1 MYVFLFATDC
11 PSFKVA
17 NLEITDRIPQAWW
30 RGGGQ
35 NMFIHEYVEHRYSIH
50 IYSLIKAFS
59 LFTIL
64 IKMYSPRAIKGI
76 FLKISFSLF
85 FKAQRI
91 KASVV
96 LMVR

>member
-1 MYVFLFATDC
+1 M
-11 PSFKVA
+11 
-17 NLEITDRIPQAWW
+17 EITDRISQTWQ
-30 RGGGQ
+30 REVGRSS
-35 NMFIHEYVEHRYSIH
+35 IYEHVKCRSSIH

-64 IKMYSPRAIKGI
+64 IEMNSPRAVKGI

-85 FKAQRI
+85 FKAERI

-96 LMVR
+96 LNAQIV

>member
-1 MYVFLFATDC
+1 MYVFLLATDC

-59 LFTIL
+59 LLTIL
-64 IKMYSPRAIKGI
+64 IKMYIVQEQLKEY
-76 FLKISFSLF
+76 FLKFLF
-85 FKAQRI
+85 LYFLKHRE
-91 KASVV
+91 SRLV
-96 LMVR
+96 